1 MRRPWPGRLLPAT
14 SKRMLDLVDS
24 HCHIPLIDESGEDPS
39 ASIVA
44 RAEAAGVRH
53 MLCVSVDLETCDGV
67 AEVAARFPTVSASV
81 GVHPNTDQ
89 YAEEPDVRR
98 LVDLAGRNNAVAI
111 GETGLDYFRSEGDL
125 DWQRK
130 RFATHIRAARETG
143 LPIIVH
149 TRDAAADVIRILRQE
164 NAAEVGGVMHCFVDD
179 WETASAAMDLGFM
192 ISFSGIVTF
201 RNARPVQEVARQV
214 PLERLLVETDSP
226 WLAPTPHR
234 GRQNEPAYVAHVAE
248 FLAELREMESTALA
262 EATTRNFFQLFK
274 RAAA

>member
-1 MRRPWPGRLLPAT
+1 
-14 SKRMLDLVDS
+14 MLELVDS
-24 HCHIPLIDESGEDPS
+24 HCHIPLIDEDGADPS
-39 ASIVA
+39 ASIVE

-53 MLCVSVDLETCDGV
+53 MLCVSVDLESYDGV
-67 AEVAARFPTVSASV
+67 AEIAARFPSVSASV

-89 YAEEPDVRR
+89 GAEEPDVAR
-98 LVDLAGRNNAVAI
+98 LAALAARNNAVAI

-125 DWQRK
+125 EWQRE

-149 TRDAAADVIRILRQE
+149 TRDAAADVVNTLRRE
-164 NAAEVGGVMHCFVDD
+164 RADDVGGVMHCFVDD
-179 WETASAAMDLGFM
+179 WDTASAAMDLGFM

-201 RNARPVQEVARQV
+201 RNAKQVQDVARQV
-214 PLERLLVETDSP
+214 PVDRLLIETDSP

-248 FLAELREMESTALA
+248 FLAELREVEVEALA
-262 EATTRNFFQLFK
+262 AATTENFFQLFQ